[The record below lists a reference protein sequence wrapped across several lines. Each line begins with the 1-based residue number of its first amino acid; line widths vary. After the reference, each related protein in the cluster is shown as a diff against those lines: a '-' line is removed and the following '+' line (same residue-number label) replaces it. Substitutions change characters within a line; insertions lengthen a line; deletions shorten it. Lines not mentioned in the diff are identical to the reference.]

1 MDIVMHRRSLLAFL
15 AFAGTACTTLH
26 PQPGLPADALGAA
39 PPPDRVTL
47 MLHNGSRLDVW
58 QPIIRGDSIVG
69 YSHPAGDAR
78 RAARGE
84 ATTNVQSLSIRKI
97 SVASSVMLIVGIAG
111 VAFALTRLPS
121 PKFEPVY

>member
-1 MDIVMHRRSLLAFL
+1 
-15 AFAGTACTTLH
+15 
-26 PQPGLPADALGAA
+26 
-39 PPPDRVTL
+39 
-47 MLHNGSRLDVW
+47 VW

-69 YSHPAGDAR
+69 YSHPPGDAR